1 MVIKNKTIK
10 ERLKN
15 FARNRKNLFNYRRF
29 DMDSGAPKGRNLGKV
44 IANLL
49 QRFLSV
55 FLRFLF
61 KNVIYSEKG
70 QSMPPIKNLL
80 LLEPATVLAMK
91 IRTKKVCAMIWPFDI
106 FTHNTLKLFR

>member
-1 MVIKNKTIK
+1 MIISNKTIK

-15 FARNRKNLFNYRRF
+15 FARNRKNHFKYKRFN
-29 DMDSGAPKGRNLGKV
+29 MTETGAVQKQRSFTKI

-49 QRFLSV
+49 QKFVVV
-55 FLRFLF
+55 FMRFLF

-70 QSMPPIKNLL
+70 QSMPSIKNLL

-91 IRTKKVCAMIWPFDI
+91 IRTKKVG
-106 FTHNTLKLFR
+106 

>member
-1 MVIKNKTIK
+1 MEK
-10 ERLKN
+10 
-15 FARNRKNLFNYRRF
+15 
-29 DMDSGAPKGRNLGKV
+29 GAPTKKSFGK
-44 IANLL
+44 IFANLL

-55 FLRFLF
+55 IMRFLF

-91 IRTKKVCAMIWPFDI
+91 IRTKKVRRMTKTAFATKW
-106 FTHNTLKLFR
+106 TSN